1 MKLLGSLEL
10 MAWRCRTNELI
21 NCLDIFFIDLAWSNS
36 NLSINSQINNEG
48 ISLSQSTIASTEISG
63 PVYEAIEIL
72 VVSMKKLYWK

>member
-1 MKLLGSLEL
+1 MKLLGSLEPR
-10 MAWRCRTNELI
+10 AGTCRTHELI

-36 NLSINSQINNEG
+36 NLSINSQINNDG
-48 ISLSQSTIASTEISG
+48 ISLSQSRIASTEISC